1 MANQKKRAPQRGKSD
16 APAPATEAP
25 ETAEEAHLPE
35 PAEGEDEGAGAHT
48 EDADAPPGTAPEAPA
63 VASPE
68 EQIANLT
75 DRLLRAMAEV
85 ENVRRRADRDR
96 QETSKYAI
104 TALARDLLTV
114 ADNLRR
120 ALDAVPEGAHDG
132 DETLTGLLTGV
143 EMTERELLS
152 AFDKH
157 GIKPIDPLGE
167 KFDHN
172 FHQAMFELENT
183 GQPPGTIVQVVQTG
197 YLIED
202 RLLRPAM
209 VGIAKGNGEPDSPDG
224 VDTSV

>member
-1 MANQKKRAPQRGKSD
+1 MTTRKKRAPQHGKSD
-16 APAPATEAP
+16 APAPAAEAS
-25 ETAEEAHLPE
+25 ETEEAHLPA
-35 PAEGEDEGAGAHT
+35 PAEGEDEGAAPDT
-48 EDADAPPGTAPEAPA
+48 EDADAEPGTAPEAPA
-63 VASPE
+63 GASPE
-68 EQIANLT
+68 EQIADLK

-96 QETSKYAI
+96 QETSKYAT

-120 ALDAVPEGAHDG
+120 ALDAVPEDAHDG
-132 DETLTGLLTGV
+132 DETLTGLMTGV

-197 YLIED
+197 YVIQD

-209 VGIAKGNGEPDSPDG
+209 VGIAKGDGEPDSPDG

>member
-1 MANQKKRAPQRGKSD
+1 MANQKNGAPHRGKSD
-16 APAPATEAP
+16 APAPEAEAP
-25 ETAEEAHLPE
+25 EAEAPE
-35 PAEGEDEGAGAHT
+35 PMEADDEGAAPNTEGA
-48 EDADAPPGTAPEAPA
+48 EPGTAPKAPA
-63 VASPE
+63 EASPE
-68 EQIANLT
+68 EQIADLK

-96 QETSKYAI
+96 HETSKYAN

-120 ALDAVPEGAHDG
+120 ALGAVPEGAHDG
-132 DETLTGLLTGV
+132 DDTLTGLLTGV
-143 EMTERELLS
+143 ELIERELLS

-183 GQPPGTIVQVVQTG
+183 GQPPGTIVQVMQTR
-197 YLIED
+197 YVIQD

-209 VGIAKGNGEPDSPDG
+209 VGIAKRDDKPNSPDG
-224 VDTSV
+224 VDTPV